1 MKLSVNEDYSICLE
15 EVFNGIELKAASGES
30 IGICMRDDGFEL
42 RIGDNCVTWYS
53 IRHGEINQMFA
64 AGIDHAR
71 CVNNILKHFCPDI
84 SHTLIATSE
93 LNQLQED
100 SDKLKKLES
109 AGVDNWEGYD
119 EALTN
124 GL

>member
-1 MKLSVNEDYSICLE
+1 MKLSVNEHGNICLE
-15 EVFNGIELKAASGES
+15 EVFNGVELKAASGES

-42 RIGDNCVTWYS
+42 RVGDNSVTWYS
-53 IRHGEINQMFA
+53 IRRGEINQMFA
-64 AGIDHAR
+64 AGVDHAN
-71 CVNNILKHFCPDI
+71 CVNNILKHFFQDI

-93 LNQLQED
+93 LNQLRED

-119 EALTN
+119 EALIN